1 MSAKAHFDKPLLF
14 IIILLMG
21 VGFMIFSSAS
31 LSLLARES
39 SNYSSVAFSQTIL
52 GLLLGTVAMVSASR
66 LNYKIWRK
74 YAFFLLLG
82 ALILNLLIWVPGLGL
97 THGGATRWLDLG
109 PISLQPAEFL
119 KIGFIIYLSAW
130 LASVKD
136 GVKTFRYGLLPFLV
150 VLGLSAGVLLLQRDT
165 GSLMII
171 IFSGTAVLF
180 AAGAKWKHIII
191 IALIASLGLLVLMQV
206 RPYVKQRLLT
216 FVNPSADATGAGWQV
231 QQSLIAI
238 GSGGLLGAGFG
249 QSVQK
254 FTYLPEPTSDSIF
267 AVVGEEFGFLG
278 SVFIV
283 LLFSIFAL
291 RGIKVASDSKD
302 TFGRLLI
309 VGIVIM
315 IVSQAFVNIGAMLGV
330 VPLSGITLPFVS
342 HGGTSLFFTLFS
354 AGIILS
360 ASKTRES

>member
-1 MSAKAHFDKPLLF
+1 MSVQARFDRPLLF
-14 IIILLMG
+14 ITILLIG

-39 SNYSSVAFSQTIL
+39 SNYSSVAFSQTVL
-52 GLLLGTVAMVSASR
+52 GLLLGTVAMVGASR
-66 LNYKIWRK
+66 LNFKIWRK
-74 YAFFLLLG
+74 YAFFILLG
-82 ALILNLLIWVPGLGL
+82 ALILNLLLLIPGFGL

-109 PISLQPAEFL
+109 PVSFQPAEFL

-136 GVKTFRYGLLPFLV
+136 GVKTFRYGLLPFFIA
-150 VLGLSAGVLLLQRDT
+150 LGLSAVVLMLQRDT

-180 AAGAKWKHIII
+180 AAGARWKHVLIIL
-191 IALIASLGLLVLMQV
+191 LIAVLGLFALMEV
-206 RPYVKQRLLT
+206 RPYVKQRLMT
-216 FVNPSADATGAGWQV
+216 FINPAADATGAGWQV

-238 GSGGLLGAGFG
+238 GSGGVFGAGFG

-267 AVVGEEFGFLG
+267 AVVGEEFGFVG

-283 LLFSIFAL
+283 FLFAIFAL

-302 TFGRLLI
+302 IFGRLLI

-354 AGIILS
+354 VGIVLS